1 MAGGA
6 SDDGDPW
13 RARWI
18 DRRDVAT
25 SVVRSA
31 YREWRTDRTIRLG
44 AGLAY
49 YAVFAVV
56 PVLALSLAL
65 AQFIFRRQDVEAYFA
80 DLFEGLLGSDSAEL
94 AAAVTAEL
102 ERATSRTGLGI
113 VGIVSLVIAG
123 SLVFVALDDA
133 FKTIWHVPPAS
144 GVRTT
149 IRRRLSAL
157 VVVVVTGGLFAVALL
172 VQTVVGLLDAVLP
185 DGVEAVQTLVGLL
198 NVLSSFAVLAVAVTL
213 LYRSFSP
220 VSVPWVL
227 AVLAGLLVAVA
238 ATVGT
243 SLFGVYLRYVGGA
256 SVAGAAGGV
265 LLALLWIYYQVQ
277 ILLVGAQVL
286 KVLVGRR
293 GSTGAR

>member
-265 LLALLWIYYQVQ
+265 LLALLWVYYQVQ